1 MSQERLVGQIIDQ
14 FQAVGVSSQETKV
27 YLALLKKEGISG
39 YQISKETNIPT
50 SKIYTVL
57 NKLVERGFVVAT
69 QNRPNQYFPHPP
81 QKLLGELKSEVEN
94 NLQSLADNLKALK
107 FSQNGNGS
115 LAWNITGR
123 KDVISQAK
131 EMVDRAENNVFL
143 GTWAKELRPLRSNLA
158 KAVKRGVKLRMLAYG
173 PTKFDQG
180 EVFHHRPSDYPFRE
194 RGERRFILTSDDE
207 RAIIASFSDQETDN
221 GLWTENTGLV
231 LLFRDFVIH
240 EIYIAQVEKAY
251 PDEIRAFAGKGW
263 EKLRFTSD
271 N

>member
-1 MSQERLVGQIIDQ
+1 MSKERLIGQIIDQ

-39 YQISKETNIPT
+39 YQISKETSIPT

-81 QKLLGELKSEVEN
+81 QKLLSELKSEVED
-94 NLQSLADNLKALK
+94 NLQSLADNLKSLQLSK
-107 FSQNGNGS
+107 DGNGL
-115 LAWNITGR
+115 LAWNVTGR

-131 EMVDRAENNVFL
+131 EMVDRAESHIFL
-143 GTWAKELRPLRSNLA
+143 GAWAKELRPLRSNLT
-158 KAVKRGVKLRMLAYG
+158 KAVKRGVKLRMIAYG

-180 EVFHHRPSDYPFRE
+180 EIYYHRPSDYPFRE
-194 RGERRFILTSDDE
+194 RGERRFILTIDDE
-207 RAIIASFSDQETDN
+207 RAVIANFSDQETDN

-251 PDEIRAFAGKGW
+251 PDEIRELAGKGW
-263 EKLRFTSD
+263 EKLRFSPGE
-271 N
+271 